1 MELSRKAQRIE
12 ASVTLAITAKAKE
25 MKENGVDVIS
35 FGAGEP
41 DFNTPENIINAAIKA
56 MQEGNTKYTNVNG
69 ILPLREVIC
78 KKFKEDNSL
87 VYKPSQIVVST
98 GAKQSLANV
107 FLAILNPGDEVIVP
121 NPYWVSY
128 PELIRLADG
137 KPVFVESDETS
148 SYKFTKENLEKAV
161 TEKTKAII
169 LNTPNNPTGTI
180 YNREELI
187 EIAEFAKR
195 YDLIIVS
202 DEMYEKLIYD
212 GESHVSIASVSDD
225 AYERTIVING
235 LSKSYA
241 MIFVESD
248 ETSSY
253 KFTKENLEK
262 AVTEKTK
269 AIILNTPN
277 NPTGT
282 IYNREELI
290 EIAEFAK
297 RYDLIIVSDEMY
309 EKLIYDGESHVSIAS
324 VSDDAYERTIVINGL
339 SKSYAMTGWR
349 LGYCGASEK
358 IAKLM
363 TNIQSH
369 MTSNVCSITQ
379 YAAVEALNGP
389 QDKVKEMISEF
400 ERRRNYMA
408 KTLEEMNNLSIIKP
422 QGAFYIMINID
433 KCLGK
438 EINGEKIND
447 SMDFSAKLLE
457 SEKVAVIPGK
467 AFGLDNYVRVSYA
480 TSMELIEKGL
490 ERINKFVN
498 KLK

>member
-25 MKENGVDVIS
+25 MKEKGIDVIS

-69 ILPLREVIC
+69 ILQLREAIC
-78 KKFKEDNSL
+78 KKFKEDNGL
-87 VYKPSQIVVST
+87 IYKPSQIVVST

-137 KPVFVESDETS
+137 KPVFVESDEGS

-187 EIAEFAKR
+187 EIAEFAK
-195 YDLIIVS
+195 
-202 DEMYEKLIYD
+202 K
-212 GESHVSIASVSDD
+212 
-225 AYERTIVING
+225 
-235 LSKSYA
+235 
-241 MIFVESD
+241 
-248 ETSSY
+248 
-253 KFTKENLEK
+253 
-262 AVTEKTK
+262 
-269 AIILNTPN
+269 
-277 NPTGT
+277 
-282 IYNREELI
+282 
-290 EIAEFAK
+290 
-297 RYDLIIVSDEMY
+297 YDLIIVSDEMY

-400 ERRRNYMA
+400 EKRRNYMA

-447 SMDFSAKLLE
+447 SMDFSANLLE
-457 SEKVAVIPGK
+457 NEKVAVIPGK

>member
-1 MELSRKAQRIE
+1 MELSKKAQRIE

-25 MKENGVDVIS
+25 MKENGIDVIS

-41 DFNTPENIINAAIKA
+41 DFNTPANIINAAIKA
-56 MQEGNTKYTNVNG
+56 MEEGNTKYTNVNG
-69 ILPLREVIC
+69 ILPLREAIC
-78 KKFKEDNSL
+78 KKFKEDNGL
-87 VYKPSQIVVST
+87 IYKPSQIVVST

-107 FLAILNPGDEVIVP
+107 FLAILNPDDEVIVP

-128 PELIRLADG
+128 PELIGLADG
-137 KPVFVESDETS
+137 KAVFVESDETS
-148 SYKFTKENLEKAV
+148 SYKFTKENLEKVV

-180 YNREELI
+180 YNKEELI
-187 EIAEFAKR
+187 EIAEFAKKH
-195 YDLIIVS
+195 DLIIVS

-212 GESHVSIASVSDD
+212 GE
-225 AYERTIVING
+225 
-235 LSKSYA
+235 K
-241 MIFVESD
+241 
-248 ETSSY
+248 
-253 KFTKENLEK
+253 
-262 AVTEKTK
+262 
-269 AIILNTPN
+269 
-277 NPTGT
+277 
-282 IYNREELI
+282 
-290 EIAEFAK
+290 
-297 RYDLIIVSDEMY
+297 
-309 EKLIYDGESHVSIAS
+309 HVSIAS

-389 QDKVKEMISEF
+389 QDKVKEMIVEF

-438 EINGEKIND
+438 EINGERIND
-447 SMDFSAKLLE
+447 SMDFSAKLLKH
-457 SEKVAVIPGK
+457 EKVAVIPGK
-467 AFGLDNYVRVSYA
+467 AFGLDNYVRLSYA
-480 TSMELIEKGL
+480 TSMESIEKGL

>member
-25 MKENGVDVIS
+25 MKEKGIDVIS

-69 ILPLREVIC
+69 ILPLREAIC
-78 KKFKEDNSL
+78 KKFKEDNGL
-87 VYKPSQIVVST
+87 IYKPSQIVVST

-137 KPVFVESDETS
+137 KAVFVESDETS

-180 YNREELI
+180 YNKEELI
-187 EIAEFAKR
+187 EIAEFAKK

-212 GESHVSIASVSDD
+212 GESHVSIASVS
-225 AYERTIVING
+225 
-235 LSKSYA
+235 
-241 MIFVESD
+241 
-248 ETSSY
+248 
-253 KFTKENLEK
+253 
-262 AVTEKTK
+262 
-269 AIILNTPN
+269 
-277 NPTGT
+277 
-282 IYNREELI
+282 
-290 EIAEFAK
+290 
-297 RYDLIIVSDEMY
+297 
-309 EKLIYDGESHVSIAS
+309 H
-324 VSDDAYERTIVINGL
+324 DAYERTIVINGL

-349 LGYCGASEK
+349 LGYCGATEK

-400 ERRRNYMA
+400 EKRRNYMA

-447 SMDFSAKLLE
+447 SMDFSANLLE
-457 SEKVAVIPGK
+457 NEKVAVIPGK

>member
-25 MKENGVDVIS
+25 MKEKGIDVIS

-69 ILPLREVIC
+69 ILPLREAIC
-78 KKFKEDNSL
+78 KKFKEDNGL
-87 VYKPSQIVVST
+87 IYKPSQIVVST

-137 KPVFVESDETS
+137 KAVFVESDETS
-148 SYKFTKENLEKAV
+148 YYKFTKENLEKAV

-180 YNREELI
+180 YNKEELI
-187 EIAEFAKR
+187 EIAEFAKK

-212 GESHVSIASVSDD
+212 GESHVSIASVS
-225 AYERTIVING
+225 
-235 LSKSYA
+235 
-241 MIFVESD
+241 
-248 ETSSY
+248 
-253 KFTKENLEK
+253 
-262 AVTEKTK
+262 
-269 AIILNTPN
+269 
-277 NPTGT
+277 
-282 IYNREELI
+282 
-290 EIAEFAK
+290 
-297 RYDLIIVSDEMY
+297 
-309 EKLIYDGESHVSIAS
+309 H
-324 VSDDAYERTIVINGL
+324 DAYERTIVINGL

-349 LGYCGASEK
+349 LGYCGATEK

-389 QDKVKEMISEF
+389 QDKVKEMIFEF

-433 KCLGK
+433 ECLGK

-457 SEKVAVIPGK
+457 NEKVAVIPGK